1 VLAKAALPVAVLL
14 LLIPQNGAAGAV
26 AAPAGHPLPPANL
39 LTDESARPLDVA
51 GAPQFGWLP
60 SDTGGNEIQTG
71 YQIQVSQDG
80 KLLWDSGKV
89 PSASEA
95 SVPYRGPA
103 LADGSV
109 YQWTVRTW
117 NREGQTSPY
126 APAATFGTGLADS
139 PGSASTSSDD
149 WAGAQWI
156 RRVTTGTDSV
166 VDYTLA
172 RHQFAITDPSAVTS
186 ARVYLSAEGQWQLH
200 VNGNV
205 VDTQDNYQMPG
216 EGYYDAE
223 DITGYARQAQAQ
235 GGTGGRELAIGVKYG
250 AWPTTNGSGRPKG
263 PVPWQTTLTAPAG
276 AGDTSVT
283 VASSTG
289 YTPGENLALGTP
301 GAAGFEVATI
311 RAISGGTITFTG
323 GLSAA
328 QPSGA
333 PVVSENGP
341 TGLLV
346 KTVVRHADGRT
357 ETDVSSGAWQ
367 VTKDTEEDNAAPAL
381 RSVENAGTYVERV
394 DARQALTGWDQA
406 GYRTTGAWT
415 AATVMG
421 AAPLPDPSSCANYL
435 SQSSPCGFTH
445 LVPQQSSLSYQ
456 VVHPVSVTRLP
467 ADGSL
472 IADFGT
478 ALVGVPAV
486 RFQRG
491 TAGHQVTLTGS
502 YRLNNTTLAAAAP
515 AGATTIPVAST
526 PGFQPGDP
534 VTVDAPADGY
544 GAGHPE
550 TGTVAS
556 VSAGTSGSPG
566 SIALRAPL
574 RLAHASGVWVQGSRA
589 GTSPLDTQGT
599 NLNFYDTQAAGPQT
613 TDFFVAEG
621 FRYLQISDPGEQ
633 LSPSQIWVAAQ
644 HADTPAGHAA
654 TFTSSNPELDAV
666 YRLLQ
671 RAALQSGQMEY
682 QDSPDR
688 QAGQFLGDAEDE
700 SLATTESLDERALT
714 REAISNFLYSQ
725 QRYWLGTAPGQG
737 SQFGDM
743 NAVYPT
749 GDGKRDIP
757 DYTEM
762 FPEWVWRYYLTSG
775 DTATL
780 AAAYPAMKNIATYV
794 TDSIATSGPSAGLV
808 YQLAGGPSAAYRYG
822 IIDWPPP
829 MRYDTTVLNAGADTV
844 VNMRAAE
851 VFRSLA
857 DAARALGDTSGA
869 GQYGTAASS
878 LIQAINT
885 KLLEPGGLYDDGLTP
900 AAGNPQTGHA
910 SEHDQSFG
918 VVYGAAPASAYPALG
933 AYIAGQGMRQGPMD
947 LGQLEQA
954 LIDTGRPDAL
964 VSLLTNAGADGP
976 AKILAEGGT
985 TTWEEWDPGCTAPG
999 GAPGDSTASCT
1010 GAGISQA
1017 STESFSHG
1025 WGAAGITGIL
1035 SGLLGIRVA
1044 APGGSAVE
1052 IAPPGSG
1059 LAHAAGTEW
1068 TESGPVAV
1076 SWTRTGNGM
1085 RLDADVPDNVQ
1096 AVISLPAGPP
1106 ARYTAAG
1113 PGAPRY
1119 LGVSGGRAQYEVGSG
1134 HWSFT
1139 P

>member
-1 VLAKAALPVAVLL
+1 MPTAVLL
-14 LLIPQNGAAGAV
+14 AITAPSGAAAYADG
-26 AAPAGHPLPPANL
+26 GHPLTPANL
-39 LTDESARPLDVA
+39 LADEQARPLEVT

-60 SDTGGNEIQTG
+60 QDTGGNEVQTA
-71 YQIQVSQDG
+71 YQIQVSG
-80 KLLWDSGKV
+80 HGTVLWDSGRV
-89 PSASEA
+89 ASARAA
-95 SVPYRGPA
+95 SVPYAGPA

-117 NREGQTSPY
+117 NREGQASPW
-126 APAATFGTGLADS
+126 AAAATFGTGLADS
-139 PGSASTSSDD
+139 ASPPD

-166 VDYTLA
+166 IDYTLA
-172 RHQFAITDPSAVTS
+172 RHQLAVTGTSPVTS
-186 ARVYLSAEGQWQLH
+186 ARVYVSAEGQWQLH
-200 VNGNV
+200 VNGHV

-216 EGYYDAE
+216 EGYYAAE
-223 DITGYARQAQAQ
+223 DITSYAQQAQAA
-235 GGTGGRELAIGVKYG
+235 TGAVAHQLAIGVKYA
-250 AWPTTNGSGRPKG
+250 AWPVTNGSGRPKG
-263 PVPWQTTLTAPAG
+263 PVPWQTTIAAPAA

-311 RAISGGTITFTG
+311 KAISGTTITLATG
-323 GLSAA
+323 LPAA

-346 KTVVRHADGRT
+346 KTVVEHADGRA

-367 VTKDTEEDNAAPAL
+367 VTKDAEEDNSTPKL
-381 RSVENAGTYVERV
+381 RSVQNAGTYVESV
-394 DARQALTGWDQA
+394 DARQAVTGWDQA
-406 GYRTTGAWT
+406 GYQATGAW
-415 AATVMG
+415 APATVMG
-421 AAPLPDPSSCANYL
+421 TAPLPDPSSCANYI
-435 SQSSPCGFTH
+435 SRSSPCGFTH

-456 VVHPVSVTRLP
+456 TVHPVSVTRLP
-467 ADGSL
+467 SDGSL

-478 ALVGVPAV
+478 ALIGVPAV
-486 RFQRG
+486 RFAHG

-502 YRLNNTTLAAAAP
+502 YRLNNTTLSAAAP
-515 AGATTIPVAST
+515 AGATTIQVAST
-526 PGFQPGDP
+526 SGFQPGDP
-534 VTVDAPADGY
+534 VTVDGPADGY

-556 VSAGTSGSPG
+556 VTGGGSGGGG
-566 SIALRAPL
+566 SISLRDPL
-574 RLAHASGVWVQGSRA
+574 RQAHASGAWVQGSRA

-599 NLNFYDTQAAGPQT
+599 NLNFYYTQAAGQQST
-613 TDFFVAEG
+613 GFFVGEG

-633 LSPSQIWVAAQ
+633 FSPSQIWVTAQNAA
-644 HADTPAGHAA
+644 TPAGHAA
-654 TFTSSNPELDAV
+654 SFSSSNPQLDNV
-666 YRLLQ
+666 YRLMQ
-671 RAALQSGQMEY
+671 RAAVQSGQMEY

-700 SLATTESLDERALT
+700 SFATTESLDERALT
-714 REAISNFLYSQ
+714 RESISNFIYSQ
-725 QRYWLGTAPGQG
+725 QRYWLGTAAGPG

-762 FPEWVWRYYLTSG
+762 FPEWVWQYYLTSG

-780 AAAYPAMKNIATYV
+780 AAAYPTMKNVATYV

-808 YQLAGGPSAAYRYG
+808 YQLAGGASAAYRYG

-851 VFRSLA
+851 VFRAVA
-857 DAARALGDTSGA
+857 DAARALGDGGA
-869 GQYGTAASS
+869 AAQYGTAASD
-878 LIQAINT
+878 LISAINT
-885 KLLEPGGLYDDGLTP
+885 KLTEPGSVLYDDGLTP

-910 SEHDQSFG
+910 SEHDQTFG

-954 LIDTGRPDAL
+954 LIDTGQSSAL

-985 TTWEEWDPGCTAPG
+985 TLWEEWDPGCTAPG
-999 GAPGDSTASCT
+999 GAPGDSTASCAGT
-1010 GAGISQA
+1010 GISQS

-1025 WGAAGITGIL
+1025 WGAVGITGIL
-1035 SGLLGIRVA
+1035 RGLLGITVA
-1044 APGGSAVE
+1044 APAGSAVE
-1052 IAPPGSG
+1052 IAPPASG

-1068 TESGPVAV
+1068 TESGPVSV
-1076 SWTRTGNGM
+1076 SWTRTGQGTA
-1085 RLDADVPDNVQ
+1085 LTADVPDNVQ
-1096 AVISLPAGPP
+1096 AVISLPAGPDTH
-1106 ARYTAAG
+1106 YQVSG
-1113 PGAPRY
+1113 PGAARY
-1119 LGVSGGRAQYEVGSG
+1119 LGTSGGRARYEVGSG
-1134 HWSFT
+1134 HWSLV